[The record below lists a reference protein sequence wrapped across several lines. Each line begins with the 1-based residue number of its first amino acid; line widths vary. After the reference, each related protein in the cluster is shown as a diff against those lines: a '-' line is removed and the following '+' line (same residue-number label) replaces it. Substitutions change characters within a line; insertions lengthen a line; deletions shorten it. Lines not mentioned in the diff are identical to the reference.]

1 MAIVSEKK
9 KAAPRNDQPRH
20 CVPACYVRRV
30 APLRCTPILAVA
42 KIQKEVSN
50 LLLEID
56 RVSETSKLFRK
67 KLRKVYVN

>member
-1 MAIVSEKK
+1 MTIVSEKK

-30 APLRCTPILAVA
+30 APLRCSPILAVA
-42 KIQKEVSN
+42 KIG
-50 LLLEID
+50 
-56 RVSETSKLFRK
+56 RVSETSKLFGK